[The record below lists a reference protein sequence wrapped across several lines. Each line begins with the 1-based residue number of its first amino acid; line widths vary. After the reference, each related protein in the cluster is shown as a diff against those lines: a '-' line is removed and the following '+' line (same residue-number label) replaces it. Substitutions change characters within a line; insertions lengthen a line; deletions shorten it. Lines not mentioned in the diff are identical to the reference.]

1 MAWWNGVELRVAD
14 VDYSSGAD
22 GSTRDGLGEVSVLP
36 LEAMYGN

>member
-1 MAWWNGVELRVAD
+1 MAWWNGVELTAAD

-22 GSTRDGLGEVSVLP
+22 GSTRDGLDEVSVLP